1 MQTKSLDTLPLNHL
15 VAGERDVQLSAANVE
30 DRFIIH

>member
-30 DRFIIH
+30 DRLIIH